1 MLFINQ
7 QDLDDLKDQIE
18 EEFGLKPPK
27 NNSKDNKEKKETV
40 EDRIINRCKLVQEA
54 CSSIIDELPYAGA
67 AKKAIECKTGKDYI
81 TDEKLTPSERI
92 SRGVDVASGIVDT
105 VAGAFD
111 MIGPRLVVAAKNL
124 IDITVVSKKASEQDK
139 SKNRTKNRNR
149 SRSRSRSRS
158 KSRNRSRDN
167 DSNKKG
173 IKGKS
178 KKKRK

>member
-7 QDLDDLKDQIE
+7 QDLDDLRDEIE
-18 EEFGLKPPK
+18 EDFGLKPPK
-27 NNSKDNKEKKETV
+27 NKSKDNKEKKETV

-81 TDEKLTPSERI
+81 TDKKLTPSERI

-139 SKNRTKNRNR
+139 SKNRNRNR
-149 SRSRSRSRS
+149 SRDKDR
-158 KSRNRSRDN
+158 
-167 DSNKKG
+167 NKKG
-173 IKGKS
+173 RKGKS
-178 KKKRK
+178 QKKRK

>member
-149 SRSRSRSRS
+149 SRSRSRS
-158 KSRNRSRDN
+158 KSRNRSGDEDRN
-167 DSNKKG
+167 EKG
-173 IKGKS
+173 RKGKS
-178 KKKRK
+178 QKKRK

>member
-7 QDLDDLKDQIE
+7 QDLDDLIDEIE
-18 EEFGLKPPK
+18 EDFGVKPPK

-40 EDRIINRCKLVQEA
+40 EDRIINRCKQVQKA
-54 CSSIIDELPYAGA
+54 CSSIIDELPYCGA

-81 TDEKLTPSERI
+81 TDEKLTPTERI
-92 SRGVDVASGIVDT
+92 NRGVDVTLGIVDT
-105 VAGAFD
+105 VADTFG
-111 MIGPRLVVAAKNL
+111 MIAPRAVVAAKQL

-158 KSRNRSRDN
+158 KSRNRSRDK
-167 DSNKKG
+167 DRNKKG
-173 IKGKS
+173 RKGKS
-178 KKKRK
+178 QKKRK